1 MILIQDLLLNDPADK
16 LPLRS
21 VVDFY
26 KRKVAKCSTND
37 KLDDMFDI
45 FRRGESHMSYVYENN
60 ASKCTTEESNE
71 AVGIVTLE
79 DIIEELVQSE
89 ILDESDCKREKRKK
103 GSKNKAYSTNIE
115 ILL

>member
-26 KRKVAKCSTND
+26 KRKVAKCFTND
-37 KLDDMFDI
+37 KLDDMFEI
-45 FRRGESHMSYVYENN
+45 FRRGESHMSFVYENN
-60 ASKCTTEESNE
+60 DNKSDEENKE

-89 ILDESDCKREKRKK
+89 ILDESDCKRERRKK
-103 GSKNKAYSTNIE
+103 SDN
-115 ILL
+115 